1 MNTNTQQKRVNM
13 KPLILGIGFF
23 VCLAAAFGSGMRAM
37 KRERDAL
44 YQAKNMVSQNLRTTE
59 LTLQGREAQAH
70 LLEVRRQLDVSLREV
85 GQRNFGA
92 AETHLKEAKTRLET
106 IQQSGTVGLMDL
118 APVQTALGNLTT
130 LSDTS
135 GPTINDI
142 IGQIDAGIEKN
153 PVLAPDALAQVT
165 VPPPTANDIPDQTL
179 GNEISDKMRH

>member
-1 MNTNTQQKRVNM
+1 MDTRQKRVNM
-13 KPLILGIGFF
+13 KPLILGIGFL

-44 YQAKNMVSQNLRTTE
+44 YHDKQLVTQDLRTTQ
-59 LTLQGREAQAH
+59 LTLQGRETQAH

-92 AETHLKEAKTRLET
+92 AETHLKVAKAHLET
-106 IQQSGTVGLMDL
+106 IQKSNTVGLIDV

-135 GPTINDI
+135 GPALNEVIT
-142 IGQIDAGIEKN
+142 QIDTGLEKT
-153 PVLAPDALAQVT
+153 PVLAAETLSSVT

-179 GNEISDKMRH
+179 GNSIDDKMRH